1 MRLPNGNDQRSITRQ
16 GCVQG
21 TMATDDLGDDRG
33 APPIPEVVWLRP
45 VGPSHFAA
53 PLGATPL
60 PRGGTGLAE
69 RM

>member
-1 MRLPNGNDQRSITRQ
+1 
-16 GCVQG
+16 
-21 TMATDDLGDDRG
+21 MATDDLGDDRG